1 MRFLIENFFCPY
13 TCKEADCTV
22 FFHKLENKELAFR
35 VVEGG
40 LLIKPTKK
48 TRQGWKQEFDK
59 VLKHKEGDQIDNEWL
74 EAPLVEEEDW
84 EFSSP

>member
-1 MRFLIENFFCPY
+1 MTSLIRIGNSQGVRIPKAIIEQ
-13 TCKEADCTV
+13 A
-22 FFHKLENKELAFR
+22 KLENKELAFR